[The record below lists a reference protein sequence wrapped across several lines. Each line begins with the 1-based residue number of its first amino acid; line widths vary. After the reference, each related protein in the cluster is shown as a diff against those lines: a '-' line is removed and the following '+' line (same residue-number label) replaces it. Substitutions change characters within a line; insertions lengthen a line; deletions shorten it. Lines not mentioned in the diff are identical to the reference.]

1 MYYKCPKCGSY
12 DEIDIQVSVWARLI
26 QHGEDD
32 FETDTDESD
41 DGSHDWDGM
50 SGARCAAC
58 SESGDLCGFETE
70 DAPPESD
77 EPWKPTPPPPA
88 ALLLRL
94 YETGALFPASKDAV
108 EASLREAGLL
118 PEDS

>member
-12 DEIDIQVSVWARLI
+12 DEIDIRISVWARLI

-32 FETDTDESD
+32 FETDTSEPD
-41 DGSHDWDGM
+41 DGSQYWDDA
-50 SGARCAAC
+50 STARCTAC
-58 SESGDLCGFETE
+58 SESGELYEFETE
-70 DAPPESD
+70 HAPPEDD
-77 EPWKPTPPPPA
+77 EPWKPTPPHPA

-94 YETGALFPASKDAV
+94 YETAALLPESKEAV

-118 PEDS
+118 PENS

>member
-12 DEIDIQVSVWARLI
+12 DEIDIRVSVWARLI
-26 QHGEDD
+26 QHEEDD

-41 DGSHDWDGM
+41 DSSHDWDEM

-58 SESGDLCGFETE
+58 SESGDLHEFETE
-70 DAPPESD
+70 DAPFKPED
-77 EPWKPTPPPPA
+77 PA
-88 ALLLRL
+88 ALLRL
-94 YETGALFPASKDAV
+94 YETTKAAV